1 MTEQNTPVDSYIS
14 ANAPMR
20 EQCIL
25 KVERTIHTWLVT
37 FPDGDDIE
45 LPTLRA
51 CEKII
56 WAFHKKAQFRDVDF
70 ILVDVNTGTIY
81 TDHRKFTEYITAC
94 QERQRLTEVNRKLR
108 ATMKS
113 ARITKTRK
121 VDMRLYDRNY

>member
-56 WAFHKKAQFRDVDF
+56 WAFHKKAQFRDC
-70 ILVDVNTGTIY
+70 LLY
-81 TDHRKFTEYITAC
+81 TSPSPRD
-94 QERQRLTEVNRKLR
+94 RQ
-108 ATMKS
+108 KS
-113 ARITKTRK
+113 RMPSSA
-121 VDMRLYDRNY
+121 